1 MATMINDP
9 LFLVEDYKTEDL
21 FSFDV
26 HVDSLKS
33 KIETISNK
41 SLLGIVGNYG
51 MGKSTLL
58 EKVHSKLDNDD
69 VIWAHFDAWKYPE
82 RTNLWE
88 GFVLD
93 FVRQVA
99 PKDFAKTL
107 KIMDGTSGDVK
118 KKLTKAAGAALNIPF
133 KGSGAIV
140 SKLADFFTTS
150 PAKRVFQIQD
160 IFKDVLAKKD
170 IRQKQIYIVIEDAD
184 RSGDAGIYFIETL
197 SHFLRASEFDNKIK
211 VFIPIAGKSFSDQR
225 DSYIKA
231 LDFVEFFDLD
241 SRDFT
246 KFVEK
251 VFSQELTTSQ
261 TSKDHLAEWLQR
273 LVAKHKLSFRDVKFI
288 IRNSESKYQSLQA
301 KGYNPDP
308 RIVLIIESGRYIKHD
323 SADPLLTHYDT
334 HRQNRSIRRG
344 TDEHLLV
351 LAIGQNQL
359 VGSMAETINGLE
371 RGGSNIFRNAID
383 FVDNEYL
390 ARFSANHRHPVQ
402 DGSKY
407 ILPLYYFE

>member
-1 MATMINDP
+1 MKTMLNDP
-9 LFLVEDYKTEDL
+9 NFLVEDYKTEDL

-26 HVDSLKS
+26 HIDSLKG
-33 KIETISNK
+33 KIEAIPNK
-41 SLLGIVGNYG
+41 SLLGIVGGYG

-58 EKVHSKLDNDD
+58 EKVHEKLDSAD
-69 VIWAHFDAWKYPE
+69 VIWVHFDAWKYPE

-99 PKDFAKTL
+99 PKDFSKTL

-118 KKLTKAAGAALNIPF
+118 KKVTKAAGAALNIPF
-133 KGSGAIV
+133 KGTGAIV
-140 SKLADFFTTS
+140 GKLADFFTTS

-160 IFKDVLAKKD
+160 IFKDILTKKD
-170 IRQKQIYIVIEDAD
+170 VKQKQIYIVVEDAD

-197 SHFLRASEFDNKIK
+197 SHFLRESEFSNSIK
-211 VFIPIAGKSFSDQR
+211 VFVPIAGRSFANQR

-231 LDFVEFFDLD
+231 LDYVEFFDLD

-251 VFSQELTTSQ
+251 VFSQELTSDETR
-261 TSKDHLAEWLQR
+261 KDHLTEWLQR
-273 LVAKHKLSFRDVKFI
+273 LVDKHKLSFRDIKFI
-288 IRNSESKYQSLQA
+288 VRNSESKYQSLQA

-308 RIVLIIESGRYIKHD
+308 RIVLIVESQRYIIK
-323 SADPLLTHYDT
+323 DT
-334 HRQNRSIRRG
+334 DRNDGAMRYATMRHNRRIQKG

-351 LAIGQNQL
+351 LAIGQNQS
-359 VGSMAETINGLE
+359 VQSMAETINNQQ
-371 RGGSNIFRNAID
+371 RNGGDIFRNAIE
-383 FVDNEYL
+383 FVNNEPL
-390 ARFSANHRHPVQ
+390 FSANNRHPVQ
-402 DGSKY
+402 NGAKY
-407 ILPLYYFE
+407 VLPLYYFE

>member
-1 MATMINDP
+1 MATMISDP
-9 LFLVEDYKTEDL
+9 SFLVEDYKTEDL

-26 HVDSLKS
+26 HVDSLKG
-33 KIETISNK
+33 KIETIPSK

-58 EKVHSKLDNDD
+58 EKVHGKIGNDNA
-69 VIWAHFDAWKYPE
+69 IWVHFDAWKYPE

-133 KGSGAIV
+133 KGTGAIV
-140 SKLADFFTTS
+140 GKLADFFTTS

-160 IFKDVLAKKD
+160 IFKDILAKKD
-170 IRQKQIYIVIEDAD
+170 VRQKQIYVVVEDAD

-197 SHFLRASEFDNKIK
+197 SHFLRSSKFDNKIK
-211 VFIPIAGKSFSDQR
+211 VFVPIASKSFSDQR
-225 DSYIKA
+225 DTYIKA

-246 KFVEK
+246 KFVKK
-251 VFSQELTTSQ
+251 VFSQELTENDTSR
-261 TSKDHLAEWLQR
+261 DHLTEWLQR
-273 LVAKHKLSFRDVKFI
+273 LITKHKLSFRDIKFI
-288 IRNSESKYQSLQA
+288 IRNSESKYQSLLT
-301 KGYNPDP
+301 KGYSPDP

-323 SADPLLTHYDT
+323 STDPLLTHYDT
-334 HRQNRSIRRG
+334 HRQNRNIRKG
-344 TDEHLLV
+344 TDEHLLM
-351 LAIGQNQL
+351 LAIGQDQL

-371 RGGSNIFRNAID
+371 RGGSNIFRNTID
-383 FVDNEYL
+383 FVDNEL
-390 ARFSANHRHPVQ
+390 LLRFSVNHRHPVQ